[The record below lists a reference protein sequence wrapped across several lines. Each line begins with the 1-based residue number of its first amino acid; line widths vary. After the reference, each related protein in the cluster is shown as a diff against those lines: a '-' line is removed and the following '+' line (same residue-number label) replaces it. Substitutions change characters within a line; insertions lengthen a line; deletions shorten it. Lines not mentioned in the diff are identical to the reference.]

1 MRQPTLN
8 RSSSQESRA
17 PQAHRASRAPLTRH
31 AWQRM
36 TARGIPSDAVEAA
49 LQYGRIVYTRGA
61 AISVIGRKE
70 VEQCHKHGINLSPYE
85 GVQVVCS
92 PDGAVMTTYRNR
104 DFRGLRTPDRKKSRR

>member
-1 MRQPTLN
+1 MRQPTLSRPSPRDS
-8 RSSSQESRA
+8 RSPQVPQSSRL
-17 PQAHRASRAPLTRH
+17 PLTRH

-36 TARGIPSDAVEAA
+36 TARGIPADAVEAA

-70 VEQCHKHGINLSPYE
+70 VEQYGQMGVNLAAFE

-92 PDGAVMTTYRNR
+92 PDGTVVTTYRNR
-104 DFRGLRTPDRKKSRR
+104 NFRNLRTSSRKKSRR

>member
-8 RSSSQESRA
+8 RTSRQDSQR
-17 PQAHRASRAPLTRH
+17 PPLTRH

-36 TARGIPSDAVEAA
+36 TARGIPSDAVDAA

-61 AISVIGRKE
+61 AISAIGRKE
-70 VEQCHKHGINLSPYE
+70 VEQCRKLGVNLSAYE

-92 PDGAVMTTYRNR
+92 SDGAVMTTYRNR
-104 DFRGLRTPDRKKSRR
+104 DFRGLRTPSRKKSWR

>member
-8 RSSSQESRA
+8 RPSRQDSQRSR
-17 PQAHRASRAPLTRH
+17 PPLTRH

-36 TARGIPSDAVEAA
+36 TARGIPTDAVEAA
-49 LQYGRIVYTRGA
+49 LQYGRIVHTRGA

-70 VEQCHKHGINLSPYE
+70 VEQCHKHGINLSAYE

-104 DFRGLRTPDRKKSRR
+104 DFRGLRSSSRRKSRR